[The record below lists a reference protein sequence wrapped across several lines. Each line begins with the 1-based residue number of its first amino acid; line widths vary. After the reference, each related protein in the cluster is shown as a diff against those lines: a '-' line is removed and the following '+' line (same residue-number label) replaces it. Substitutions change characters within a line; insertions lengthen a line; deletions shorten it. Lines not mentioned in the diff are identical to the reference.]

1 MAANMYDQAAQA
13 QFINTYVP
21 INFGELYRIGAAQ
34 KQAVDQAAQQ
44 FGAQLQKFGEFQ
56 SPSSVDT
63 KRYYDLTIGRQ
74 DIQDAVNQ
82 MASNP
87 DALKDAAFRSQLQ
100 SIINN
105 VDYNA
110 LSQLRQSSEN
120 LSARQKMIAQM
131 KAQGK
136 YNPNWDDI
144 DISNWDTMGGA
155 GIMNELSP
163 IEWMNANQLSNAYF
177 DNLKPS
183 TLQSVFKNGIKYQRQ
198 GITYDTLKGI
208 ADARFNDLIATPQ
221 GQMYYRD
228 ALRAT
233 NGDKDAAK
241 EAFTTMIADSQ
252 RDRIVEQET
261 IDPYWLAMAKQRM
274 SAGSNQPYSV
284 MPTRQQMLETDWS
297 NKVVPKFSNIP
308 ESSKKEIE
316 NLASIA
322 KAEYD
327 KYQKSGS
334 DEDYINYLKAAN
346 RAQQYQS
353 DAYQKNMQKL
363 MKEDF
368 QKAAN
373 FKLSDDPNKSKEYS
387 RKGYLRGI
395 SYALDEA
402 SSTASLIKE
411 DPILTSLGAT
421 YQDYTQANGQKVGVY
436 QFNNSNGFI
445 LPETAFQF
453 ATNTGQSKV
462 KRDAGLFR
470 SGDFPFKELVE
481 NGRLGDV
488 QFVPENRQNLIQL
501 GNNKLIKGKLRIPV
515 EEIENTLGTGILY
528 SLKGDAPSDYLSPTS
543 LFARQSTKRALE
555 DNFGS
560 REIKYGED
568 GEPFYEVEVY
578 RQLPDDNNGDYW
590 YQVNQLRENS
600 PSQRGVGGATQA
612 QAMQEQSVRSIYNQ

>member
-13 QFINTYVP
+13 QFINTYAP

-34 KQAVDQAAQQ
+34 KAAIDEAAQQ
-44 FGAQLQKFGEFQ
+44 FGAQLQRFGEFQ
-56 SPSSVDT
+56 SPSQIDT
-63 KRYYDLTIGRQ
+63 QRYYDITIGREDFQ
-74 DIQDAVNQ
+74 NAINQ
-82 MASNP
+82 MVANP
-87 DALKDAAFRSQLQ
+87 DYLKDAANRSSLQ
-100 SIINN
+100 SMINSI
-105 VDYNA
+105 DYST
-110 LSQLRQSSEN
+110 LSQLKQSSEN
-120 LSARQKMIAQM
+120 LNARQKMIAQM

-144 DISNWDTMGGA
+144 NINLWDTSSK
-155 GIMNELSP
+155 GIMTELSP
-163 IEWMNANQLSNAYF
+163 LEWMNANQLSNVYF

-183 TLQSVFKNGIKYQRQ
+183 TLQSVYKDGVKYQRQ

-208 ADARFNDLIATPQ
+208 AEARFNDLIATPQ

-228 ALRAT
+228 ALRASG
-233 NGDKDAAK
+233 GDEAAAK

-274 SAGSNQPYSV
+274 SAGSNQSYSV

-308 ESSKKEIE
+308 ESSRREIE
-316 NLASIA
+316 NLTLMA

-327 KYQKSGS
+327 KYQKSGK

-346 RAQQYQS
+346 RAQEYQH

-373 FKLSDDPNKSKEYS
+373 FKLSDNPNKSKEYS
-387 RKGYLRGI
+387 RGGYLRGV

-402 SSTASLIKE
+402 SSTASLIKD

-436 QFNNSNGFI
+436 QFNNSNGFM
-445 LPETAFQF
+445 LPETVFQF
-453 ATNTGQSKV
+453 ATNTGQSEV

-488 QFVPENRQNLIQL
+488 QFVPESRQNLIQL
-501 GNNKLIKGKLRIPV
+501 GNNKFIKGKLRIPV
-515 EEIENTLGTGILY
+515 EEIENTLGTGILR
-528 SLKGDAPSDYLSPTS
+528 SLKGDALLDYISPTS
-543 LFARQSTKRALE
+543 LFARQSTRRALE
-555 DNFGS
+555 EKFAS
-560 REIKYGED
+560 REVKYGED

-578 RQLPDDNNGDYW
+578 RQLPDDSNGDYW

-600 PSQRGVGGATQA
+600 PSQQGVGGATQA
-612 QAMQEQSVRSIYNQ
+612 QAMQEQSIRSIYNQ

>member
-13 QFINTYVP
+13 QFINTYAP

-34 KQAVDQAAQQ
+34 KAAIDEAAQQ
-44 FGAQLQKFGEFQ
+44 FGAQLQRFGEFQ
-56 SPSSVDT
+56 SPSQIDT
-63 KRYYDLTIGRQ
+63 QRYYDITIGREDFQ
-74 DIQDAVNQ
+74 NAINQ
-82 MASNP
+82 MVANP
-87 DALKDAAFRSQLQ
+87 DYLKDAANRSSLQ
-100 SIINN
+100 SMINSI
-105 VDYNA
+105 DYST
-110 LSQLRQSSEN
+110 LSQLKQSSEN
-120 LSARQKMIAQM
+120 LNARQKMIAQM

-144 DISNWDTMGGA
+144 NINLWDTSSK
-155 GIMNELSP
+155 GIMTELSP
-163 IEWMNANQLSNAYF
+163 LEWMNANQLSNVYF

-183 TLQSVFKNGIKYQRQ
+183 TLQSVYKDGVKYQRQ

-208 ADARFNDLIATPQ
+208 AEARFNDLIATPQ

-228 ALRAT
+228 ALRASG
-233 NGDKDAAK
+233 GDETIAK

-274 SAGSNQPYSV
+274 SAGSNQSYSV

-308 ESSKKEIE
+308 ESSRREIE
-316 NLASIA
+316 NLTLMA

-327 KYQKSGS
+327 KHQKSGK

-346 RAQQYQS
+346 RAQEYQH

-373 FKLSDDPNKSKEYS
+373 FKLSDNPNKSKEYS
-387 RKGYLRGI
+387 RRGYLRGV

-402 SSTASLIKE
+402 SSTASLIKD

-436 QFNNSNGFI
+436 QFNNSNGFM
-445 LPETAFQF
+445 LPETVFQF
-453 ATNTGQSKV
+453 ATNTGQSEV

-488 QFVPENRQNLIQL
+488 QFVPESRQNLIQL
-501 GNNKLIKGKLRIPV
+501 GDNKLIKGKLRIPV

-528 SLKGDAPSDYLSPTS
+528 SLKGDAPSDYLFPTS
-543 LFARQSTKRALE
+543 LFARQSTRRALE
-555 DNFGS
+555 ENFAS

-578 RQLPDDNNGDYW
+578 RQLPDDSNGDYW

-600 PSQRGVGGATQA
+600 PSQQGVGGATQA
-612 QAMQEQSVRSIYNQ
+612 QAMQEQSIRSIYNQ

>member
-34 KQAVDQAAQQ
+34 KAAVDEAAQQ

-56 SPSSVDT
+56 SPSQIDT
-63 KRYYDLTIGRQ
+63 QRYYDLTIGREDFQ
-74 DIQDAVNQ
+74 NAINQ
-82 MASNP
+82 MVANP
-87 DALKDAAFRSQLQ
+87 DYLKDAANRSQLQ
-100 SIINN
+100 SMINSI
-105 VDYNA
+105 DYST
-110 LSQLRQSSEN
+110 LSQLKQSSEN
-120 LSARQKMIAQM
+120 LNARQKMIAQM

-144 DISNWDTMGGA
+144 NINLWDTSSK
-155 GIMNELSP
+155 GIMTELSP
-163 IEWMNANQLSNAYF
+163 LEWMNANQLSNVYF

-183 TLQSVFKNGIKYQRQ
+183 TLQSVYKDGIKYQRQ

-208 ADARFNDLIATPQ
+208 AEARFNDLIATPQ

-233 NGDKDAAK
+233 GGDKAAAK

-274 SAGSNQPYSV
+274 SAGSNQSYSV

-297 NKVVPKFSNIP
+297 NKVVPKFGNIP
-308 ESSKKEIE
+308 ESSRKEIE
-316 NLASIA
+316 NLTLMA
-322 KAEYD
+322 KSEYD
-327 KYQKSGS
+327 KYQKSGK

-346 RAQQYQS
+346 RAQEYQH

-373 FKLSDDPNKSKEYS
+373 FKLSDNPNKSKEYS
-387 RKGYLRGI
+387 RMGYLKGV

-402 SSTASLIKE
+402 SSTASLIKD

-436 QFNNSNGFI
+436 QFNNSNGFM
-445 LPETAFQF
+445 LPETVFQF

-488 QFVPENRQNLIQL
+488 QFVPESRQNLIQL
-501 GNNKLIKGKLRIPV
+501 GDNKLIKGKLRIPV

-528 SLKGDAPSDYLSPTS
+528 GLKGDAPSDYLPPIG
-543 LFARQSTKRALE
+543 LFARQSTRRALE
-555 DNFGS
+555 ENFAS

-568 GEPFYEVEVY
+568 RKPFYEVEVY
-578 RQLPDDNNGDYW
+578 RQLPDDSNGDYW

-600 PSQRGVGGATQA
+600 PSQQGVGGATQA
-612 QAMQEQSVRSIYNQ
+612 QVMQEQSIRSIYNQ

>member
-528 SLKGDAPSDYLSPTS
+528 SLKGDTPSDYLSPTS

-612 QAMQEQSVRSIYNQ
+612 QAMQEQSVRSIDNQ

>member
-34 KQAVDQAAQQ
+34 KAAVDEAAQQ
-44 FGAQLQKFGEFQ
+44 FGTQLQKFGEFQ
-56 SPSSVDT
+56 SPSQVDT
-63 KRYYDLTIGRQ
+63 QRYYDLTIGREDFQ
-74 DIQDAVNQ
+74 NAINQ
-82 MASNP
+82 MVANP
-87 DALKDAAFRSQLQ
+87 DYLKDAANRSSLQ
-100 SIINN
+100 SMINSI
-105 VDYNA
+105 DYST
-110 LSQLRQSSEN
+110 LSQLKQSSDN
-120 LSARQKMIAQM
+120 LNARQKMIAQM

-144 DISNWDTMGGA
+144 NINLWDTSNK
-155 GIMNELSP
+155 GIMTELSP
-163 IEWMNANQLSNAYF
+163 LEWMNANQLSNVYF

-183 TLQSVFKNGIKYQRQ
+183 TLQSVYKDGVKYQRQ

-208 ADARFNDLIATPQ
+208 AEARFNDLIATPQ

-228 ALRAT
+228 ALRASG
-233 NGDKDAAK
+233 GDEAAAK

-297 NKVVPKFSNIP
+297 SKVVPKFSNIP
-308 ESSKKEIE
+308 ESSRKEIE

-436 QFNNSNGFI
+436 QFNNSNGFM
-445 LPETAFQF
+445 LPETVFQF

-528 SLKGDAPSDYLSPTS
+528 SLKGDAPSDYLFPTT

-560 REIKYGED
+560 REVKYGED
-568 GEPFYEVEVY
+568 GKPFYEVEVY

>member
-34 KQAVDQAAQQ
+34 KAAVDEAAQQ
-44 FGAQLQKFGEFQ
+44 FGTQLQKFGEFQ
-56 SPSSVDT
+56 SPSQIDT
-63 KRYYDLTIGRQ
+63 QRYYDLTIGRQ
-74 DIQDAVNQ
+74 DFQNAINQ
-82 MASNP
+82 MVANP
-87 DALKDAAFRSQLQ
+87 DYLKDAANRSQLQ
-100 SIINN
+100 SMINSI
-105 VDYNA
+105 DYST
-110 LSQLRQSSEN
+110 LSQLKQSSEN
-120 LSARQKMIAQM
+120 LNARQKMIAQM

-144 DISNWDTMGGA
+144 NINLWDTSNK
-155 GIMNELSP
+155 GIMTELSP
-163 IEWMNANQLSNAYF
+163 LEWMNANQLSNVYF

-183 TLQSVFKNGIKYQRQ
+183 TLQSVYKDGVKYQRQ

-208 ADARFNDLIATPQ
+208 AEARFNDLIATPQ

-228 ALRAT
+228 ALRASG
-233 NGDKDAAK
+233 GDEAAAK

-297 NKVVPKFSNIP
+297 SKVVPKFSNIP
-308 ESSKKEIE
+308 ESSRKEIE

-436 QFNNSNGFI
+436 QFNNSNGFM
-445 LPETAFQF
+445 LPETVFQF
-453 ATNTGQSKV
+453 ATRTGHSKV